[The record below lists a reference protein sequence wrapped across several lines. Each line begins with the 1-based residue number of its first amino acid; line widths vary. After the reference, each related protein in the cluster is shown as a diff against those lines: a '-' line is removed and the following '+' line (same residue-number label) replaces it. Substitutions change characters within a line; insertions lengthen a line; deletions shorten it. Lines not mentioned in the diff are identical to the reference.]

1 MVNSESGDQEQVV
14 GIDFRD
20 RDLRGRNFSGDQL
33 NNANFSGADLRGC
46 RFVDADLTAANFQ
59 GAKIGVDG
67 DRVLRL
73 LTSGFISALGYV
85 FLFALFAA
93 LIEWI
98 RLEGSADGNLGDFSG
113 GVGNSDSEDKSTKDD
128 NYAEPWVALRGT
140 GITAYIVVS
149 IMCFMLPI
157 VTIIALKL
165 GYDNADVTAGA
176 TACSFISPILSPI
189 YLTFAITKA
198 RVLAQT
204 DFSRATLDLAQID
217 RPTFQRAKTTGAAI
231 ETTIWL

>member
-1 MVNSESGDQEQVV
+1 MVRSESGDQEQAV

-59 GAKIGVDG
+59 GTKIGVDG

-98 RLEGSADGNLGDFSG
+98 RLEGNADGNLSDFPG
-113 GVGNSDSEDKSTKDD
+113 GVGSSDSEEKSTRDD
-128 NYAEPWVALRGT
+128 NYIDPWVALRGT

-149 IMCFMLPI
+149 IICFMLPI
-157 VTIIALKL
+157 VTIIALNL
-165 GYDNADVTAGA
+165 GYDNTNVTAGA
-176 TACSFISPILSPI
+176 TACSFISPVLFPI
-189 YLTFAITKA
+189 YITFAITKA

-204 DFSRATLDLAQID
+204 DFSGATLDLAQID

-231 ETTIWL
+231 EITVWL